1 MKKIIA
7 ILMAVLTLA
16 TVCLSVTSCGFFNNE
31 EDQSTE
37 EAAMLNTLEV
47 EQASNNRREE
57 RAVRGVRL
65 MSAPAT
71 VAETGTTRT
80 LTATV
85 LPSTATNK
93 AVDWSV
99 AWVNPNGTFEKGKNA
114 ADYVSV
120 TPTKDGSTTA
130 TVTCKKA
137 FANAPIVITVTTR
150 AGGFTAQT
158 AVTYVGIPTTMS
170 IKDNGAVDSKG
181 RFAAVA
187 QNSTN
192 FAINLGNTFGVVT
205 DTYVSNYAQFELVSV
220 TGHGSFECTGKTFN
234 SMINQWM
241 PTGDSKTINMADIIN
256 DLVSVSIVN
265 GKVVVTAEEP
275 IESYAVTETIDGS
288 AVGLPSTTNIYSY
301 SSGVENCY
309 FVVTIKDAY
318 TGLTTSVSFYISCDA
333 SGVNVS
339 DESLVF

>member
-16 TVCLSVTSCGFFNNE
+16 TVCLSVVSCDFLKNE
-31 EDQSTE
+31 EEKTTE
-37 EAAMLNTLEV
+37 DAAAVLNEMPELMSDEG
-47 EQASNNRREE
+47 REE
-57 RAVRGVRL
+57 RRVRGVKL
-65 MSAPAT
+65 MAAAP
-71 VAETGTTRT
+71 VAETGATRT

-99 AWVNPNGTFEKGKNA
+99 AWVNPKGTFEKGKNA

-205 DTYVSNYAQFELVSV
+205 DTYVNNYAQFELVSV
-220 TGHGSFECTGKTFN
+220 TGHGSFVCTGKTFN
-234 SMINQWM
+234 SMMNQWM

-318 TGLTTSVSFYISCDA
+318 TGLTTSANFYISCDA
-333 SGVNVS
+333 NGVNVS
-339 DESLVF
+339 NESIVF